1 MKYMASW
8 TNGHGEDF
16 RASVAR
22 FLKTGGLP
30 PKGVKMT
37 GRWHGA
43 NGQGFAIAE
52 SEDPK
57 AIGEWVTE
65 WREFM
70 EIQITP
76 VLEDADMGAVLQKL
90 YG

>member
-1 MKYMASW
+1 
-8 TNGHGEDF
+8 
-16 RASVAR
+16 
-22 FLKTGGLP
+22 
-30 PKGVKMT
+30 MT